1 MFPHDVGREPH
12 TVDLA
17 HRSWTYSND
26 LSLEKLFRKFEKFT
40 IYVLFTF
47 RPLGLILFMFQPLEF
62 YKDTIV
68 LFHNYIL
75 APVILHL
82 GP

>member
-1 MFPHDVGREPH
+1 VSRTPWTRLTG
-12 TVDLA
+12 L
-17 HRSWTYSND
+17 WTYSTD
-26 LSLEKLFRKFEKFT
+26 LSLEKQFCKFEKFT

-47 RPLGLILFMFQPLEF
+47 RPLSLILFMFQPLEF
-62 YKDTIV
+62 YKNTLV